1 MKDRVRKDEITNI
14 YCPTEIMV
22 TDYFTKPLQGSLVV
36 KILHIIIGYS
46 HPSTLLKKSSSSDKE
61 RVEIS
66 TSLATSDNVLNS
78 ETNNGTP
85 VEALRERLGYYAI
98 QWVAQ
103 CEEKNIERFFLAFFG
118 STR

>member
-61 RVEIS
+61 RIEIS
-66 TSLATSDNVLNS
+66 TNLATSDDVLNS
-78 ETNNGTP
+78 KTNNETQ
-85 VEALRERLGYYAI
+85 V
-98 QWVAQ
+98 V
-103 CEEKNIERFFLAFFG
+103 NIEYPSVPRIKPGTLANDIVYKF
-118 STR
+118 